1 MRYKS
6 AQKNN
11 GFTLIE
17 LMITL
22 LVLAIVASIALPS
35 MSSFF
40 DRHRVISAAEELYG
54 VVQQARTESLARSTS
69 IYLVFSADGT
79 STWRY
84 GMSQNQGCD
93 PSITDPAITDAC
105 VIVVSDG
112 DGNLDPGDGSVDTD
126 DLMLMVFDN
135 QNHQGVLMS
144 IVAGGNSEEMEISN
158 LRGVIEDGWG
168 SSAPYALEFTSPQGK
183 RLQVRVGKLGQ
194 VRLCTPDDS
203 VGGYSSC

>member
-1 MRYKS
+1 MQSKS
-6 AQKNN
+6 ARKDS

-54 VVQQARTESLARSTS
+54 VVQQARTESLARSTP

-79 STWRY
+79 DNWRY
-84 GMSQNQGCD
+84 GMSQTQGCN
-93 PSITDPAITDAC
+93 PSVASHDGTDAC

-112 DGNLDPGDGSVDTD
+112 DGNLDTG
-126 DLMLMVFDN
+126 DLMLMVFGN
-135 QNHQGVLMS
+135 QNHQGVLMR
-144 IVAGGNSEEMEISN
+144 IFGGGNSEEMEISN
-158 LRGVIEDGWG
+158 RRGVIEDAWG
-168 SSAPYALEFTSPQGK
+168 NSPYALEFTSPQGK
-183 RLQVRVGKLGQ
+183 KLQVQVGKLGQ

>member
-1 MRYKS
+1 MQSKPAR
-6 AQKNN
+6 KNS

-54 VVQQARTESLARSTS
+54 LVQQARTESLARSTP

-79 STWRY
+79 DNWRY
-84 GMSQNQGCD
+84 GMSQTQGCD
-93 PSITDPAITDAC
+93 PSVASHDGTDAC

-112 DGNLDPGDGSVDTD
+112 DGNLDPGDGSVDTG

-135 QNHQGVLMS
+135 QDHQGVLMS
-144 IVAGGNSEEMEISN
+144 IVGGGSSEEMEISN
-158 LRGVIEDGWG
+158 RRGVIEDAWG
-168 SSAPYALEFTSPQGK
+168 NSPYALEFTSPQGK
-183 RLQVRVGKLGQ
+183 NLRIQVGKLGQ